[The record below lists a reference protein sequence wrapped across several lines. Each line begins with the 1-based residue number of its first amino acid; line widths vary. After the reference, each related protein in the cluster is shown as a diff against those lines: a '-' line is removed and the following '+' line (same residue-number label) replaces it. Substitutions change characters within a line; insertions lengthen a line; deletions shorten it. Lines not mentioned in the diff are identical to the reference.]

1 MDMFL
6 EHQGLD
12 IFFYKTEIGH
22 ELKRRNSD
30 QLSEISNRSNRTFLP
45 HLTCELANRNMIQ
58 SEKDSRVAS
67 TMTLSRW
74 QQRTTCISAKPPG
87 QANNYK

>member
-6 EHQGLD
+6 AKGWIYSQ
-12 IFFYKTEIGH
+12 FYKTEIGH

-67 TMTLSRW
+67 TMPLSRW

>member
-30 QLSEISNRSNRTFLP
+30 QLSEISNRSNRT
-45 HLTCELANRNMIQ
+45 MIQ

-67 TMTLSRW
+67 TMPLSRW